1 MCLLGLNPI
10 EPEQSEH
17 LVKTF
22 KVLQIYLNQQ
32 TVKTKFRSQPMCMLG
47 FRYQKYIMKYQKK
60 FKYQKKKKI

>member
-17 LVKTF
+17 LVKT
-22 KVLQIYLNQQ
+22 LQIYLNQQ
-32 TVKTKFRSQPMCMLG
+32 NVKTKFRSQPMCMLG